1 MKIMKSAAAGS
12 MESNDAMILIEPGD
26 GDVEIAIESVVM
38 RQFGHQ
44 IESAVKSVLDEYKID
59 DARVWVRDKGAVECT
74 LKARTETAIL
84 RALKEEAK

>member
-1 MKIMKSAAAGS
+1 MKITKSAAAGS
-12 MESNDAMILIEPGD
+12 MESNDAMILIEPGE
-26 GDVEIAIESVVM
+26 GEVEIAIESVVM

-44 IESAVKSVLDEYKID
+44 IESAVKSVLDEYEID

-84 RALKEEAK
+84 RAVKEEAK

>member
-1 MKIMKSAAAGS
+1 
-12 MESNDAMILIEPGD
+12 MESNDAMILIEPGE

-44 IESAVKSVLDEYKID
+44 IEEAVKSVLDEYEID

-74 LKARTETAIL
+74 LKARTETAVL
-84 RALKEEAK
+84 RALREEAK

>member
-1 MKIMKSAAAGS
+1 
-12 MESNDAMILIEPGD
+12 MESNDAMILIEPGE

-38 RQFGHQ
+38 RQFGKQ
-44 IESAVKSVLDEYKID
+44 IESAVKSVLDEYEID

-74 LKARTETAIL
+74 LRARTETAIL

>member
-1 MKIMKSAAAGS
+1 MKISKSAAAGS
-12 MESNDAMILIEPGD
+12 MESNDAMILIEPGE

-38 RQFGHQ
+38 RQFGKQ
-44 IESAVKSVLDEYKID
+44 IESAVKSVLDEYEID

-74 LKARTETAIL
+74 LRARTETAIL

>member
-1 MKIMKSAAAGS
+1 MKITKSAAAGS
-12 MESNDAMILIEPGD
+12 MESNDAMILIEPGE

-44 IESAVKSVLDEYKID
+44 IEEAVKSVLDEYEID

-74 LKARTETAIL
+74 LKARTETAVL
-84 RALKEEAK
+84 RALREEAK

>member
-1 MKIMKSAAAGS
+1 
-12 MESNDAMILIEPGD
+12 MESNDAMILIEPGE
-26 GDVEIAIESVVM
+26 GEVEIAIESVVM

-44 IESAVKSVLDEYKID
+44 IESAVKSVLDEYEID

-84 RALKEEAK
+84 RAVKEEAK

>member
-1 MKIMKSAAAGS
+1 MKIIKSAAAGS
-12 MESNDAMILIEPGD
+12 MESNDAMILIEPGE

-38 RQFGHQ
+38 RQFGKQ
-44 IESAVKSVLDEYKID
+44 IENAVKSVLDEYKID

-74 LKARTETAIL
+74 LRARTETAIL